1 MDEIGEASLKDEI
14 KKITTQ
20 ISRNTTN
27 KNKYDKEFSKYQTN
41 VEKLIQEA
49 KTLNIDFSIEKSSD
63 IQEQC
68 NKLKAELA
76 IINKNA
82 EKSRLLLDN
91 ELRRNQT
98 ELQNLKID

>member
-41 VEKLIQEA
+41 VE
-49 KTLNIDFSIEKSSD
+49 N
-63 IQEQC
+63 
-68 NKLKAELA
+68 
-76 IINKNA
+76 
-82 EKSRLLLDN
+82 
-91 ELRRNQT
+91 
-98 ELQNLKID
+98 

>member
-1 MDEIGEASLKDEI
+1 MTNFRHMLLFNYLTEDIIGTLNTYLDTRFFDDINYEKLTDELFKQAIGMDEIGEASLKDEI

-49 KTLNIDFSIEKSSD
+49 KNVEY
-63 IQEQC
+63 
-68 NKLKAELA
+68 
-76 IINKNA
+76 
-82 EKSRLLLDN
+82 
-91 ELRRNQT
+91 
-98 ELQNLKID
+98 